1 MLTALVLVPTLLLAG
16 VVVAG
21 IATGVVPVSLAIS
34 AQTASLSGQS
44 FQVAA
49 DQLVGDGFSQYVTVD
64 RTGKGDYPE
73 GVSAIRSADLHGLCQ
88 SVVTHIPGVGDV
100 TLRISAGGE
109 SRVVHAE
116 NLVVDTHD
124 LSGDAVFQNVTFGQ
138 DASTLS
144 GSKQGPQGFI
154 GQQAAKVTI
163 DHLRQETR
171 SVSAAT
177 FRLPGLHLT
186 VKKGSKPCF

>member
-1 MLTALVLVPTLLLAG
+1 MLTALVLVPTLLLAA

-34 AQTASLSGQS
+34 AQAASLSGQN

-64 RTGKGDYPE
+64 STTKGSYPE

-88 SVVTHIPGVGDV
+88 SVVTHLPGVGDV
-100 TLRISAGGE
+100 TLRIAAGGE
-109 SRVVHAE
+109 SGVVHAD
-116 NLVVDTHD
+116 NLVVDTDD

-144 GSKQGPQGFI
+144 PKSGPREQI
-154 GQQAAKVTI
+154 GQQADKVTI

-171 SVSAAT
+171 AVSAAT

-186 VKKGSKPCF
+186 VRKGSKPCF